1 MMLIK
6 LYKVIAMAALV
17 TLLLAQAVIVAVAA
31 TAQPST
37 NAASARAPLT
47 DAVSIEPGTVQWY
60 KFKYKY
66 DNSQSD
72 NQPSAATVL
81 LKMDAAGCV
90 ANILQRR

>member
-6 LYKVIAMAALV
+6 LYKVIATAALV

-47 DAVSIEPGTVQWY
+47 DAVRIEPGTVQWY
-60 KFKYKY
+60 KFKYKSGSTGIQGV
-66 DNSQSD
+66 DKKKRSRPSKSSQ
-72 NQPSAATVL
+72 
-81 LKMDAAGCV
+81 
-90 ANILQRR
+90 IR